1 MELEKSLIINRS
13 TAIALL
19 ARLGLSDIPYVQT
32 QRCRDDLI
40 NYLSNFI
47 INSTT
52 ENYEVT
58 LKIDIDDLKTHIG
71 DHENAIKILTHY
83 TITKY

>member
-1 MELEKSLIINRS
+1 MEQEKSLIINRS

-32 QRCRDDLI
+32 RRCRDDLI
-40 NYLSNFI
+40 NYLSNVI

-58 LKIDIDDLKTHIG
+58 LKIDVEDLKNHVG
-71 DHENAIKILTHY
+71 DHENAIKILTYY
-83 TITKY
+83 TIAKY

>member
-1 MELEKSLIINRS
+1 MEQEKLLIINRS

-32 QRCRDDLI
+32 KQCRDDLI
-40 NYLSNFI
+40 NYLSNVI

-52 ENYEVT
+52 ETYEVT
-58 LKIDIDDLKTHIG
+58 LAIDIEDLKTHIG
-71 DHENAIKILTHY
+71 DHENAIDILR
-83 TITKY
+83 KYRINR